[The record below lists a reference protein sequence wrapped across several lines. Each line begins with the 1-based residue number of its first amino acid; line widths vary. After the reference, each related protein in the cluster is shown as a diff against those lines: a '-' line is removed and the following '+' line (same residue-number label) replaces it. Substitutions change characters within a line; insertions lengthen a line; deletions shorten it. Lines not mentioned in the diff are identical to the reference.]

1 MTQGS
6 EYKIKEQWAVG
17 TDATR
22 TPWRKRPDLD
32 VSLNSTLQHHH
43 CESETALLKRIRDSG
58 HDLKNRYW

>member
-6 EYKIKEQWAVG
+6 EYEIKEQWAVG

-32 VSLNSTLQHHH
+32 VSLSPTLQHHH
-43 CESETALLKRIRDSG
+43 CKSETILLKE
-58 HDLKNRYW
+58 